1 MKEESRRLG
10 LSGGARKAQIAQG
23 HIDHQSL
30 LLPATKEQ
38 GQEWECLPSAGSG
51 VGMSPLLWQSL
62 TSWLRLPLLPF
73 HPVCLKGAPSG
84 TVSPPLTP
92 RPDALVAD

>member
-10 LSGGARKAQIAQG
+10 LSDGAREALIAQG
-23 HIDHQSL
+23 HNDHQSL
-30 LLPATKEQ
+30 LLLATKEQ
-38 GQEWECLPSAGSG
+38 GQEWECLPSSGSP
-51 VGMSPLLWQSL
+51 SPPG
-62 TSWLRLPLLPF
+62 SWLPLLPF

-84 TVSPPLTP
+84 TVSPPTP